1 MHISTKTEYAVRG
14 LTELAMLQDKL
25 PVSIVEICNRQK
37 LPRKYMEQLFS
48 KLKRAELITS
58 VQGAQGGY
66 LLQRSPQNI
75 TLNEIMLAVEE
86 NISQNSCEADYQERE
101 YCIGMPCGFHK
112 LWNEIETH
120 LEEYF
125 SSINLD
131 DIIKKNNIENIR
143 RS

>member
-14 LTELAMLQDKL
+14 LTELALLQNQR
-25 PVSIVEICNRQK
+25 PVSILEICTRQN
-37 LPRKYMEQLFS
+37 LPRKYMEQLFA

-58 VQGAQGGY
+58 VQGAHGGY
-66 LLQRSPQNI
+66 LLQRATHDI
-75 TLNEIMLAVEE
+75 TLNDIMWAVED
-86 NISQNSCEADYQERE
+86 NISQTNCETDYQQRE
-101 YCIGMPCGFHK
+101 YCIGLPCGFHK

-131 DIIKKNNIENIR
+131 DIIKKNSNENIR